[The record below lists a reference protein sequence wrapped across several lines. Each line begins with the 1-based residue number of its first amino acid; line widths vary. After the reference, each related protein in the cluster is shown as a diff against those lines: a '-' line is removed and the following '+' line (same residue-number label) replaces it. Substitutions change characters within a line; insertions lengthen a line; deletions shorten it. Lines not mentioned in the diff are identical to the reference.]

1 MEKSEN
7 RAMERFSLQ
16 LLARVSLLGEEQDQ
30 EAIELL
36 TRNVSAGGA
45 FFETDHPLPVGTKL
59 KIELI
64 LPLKKI
70 KKVKGEKALV
80 RIIGSIVRTE
90 SKGMAMSFDKDYQI
104 LPLKS

>member
-70 KKVKGEKALV
+70 KKVKGDKALLK
-80 RIIGSIVRTE
+80 IIGSIVRTE

-104 LPLKS
+104 VPLKS

>member
-104 LPLKS
+104 VPLKS